1 LHWRDRG
8 GASGSRCAA
17 LPAFFQ
23 PHDPVNSSNP
33 PPPGRA
39 VCALLLAALAACSG
53 TSRTVVIGTAGPWKE
68 GYALNVRRAVE
79 LAADEANAHG
89 GAGGRQVEV
98 AAQDDDG
105 DGVKAAAIARGFLD
119 DARVVAV
126 VGHANSGGMVG
137 AAPMYDHGLV
147 AVSPSATSPEITGIS
162 PWVFRVTTND
172 SVNGARLADFARR
185 LGSRRVAILYENN
198 VYGRDLA
205 AAFRAAFRGT
215 LVGVDPIP
223 GDGSRV
229 EPFISYY
236 RRVQPDLVFAAG
248 TTASGRALL
257 REAARQ
263 GLRTQWLAGDGWP
276 GVEAD
281 TAVAEGAFVAIPFS
295 VDDPRPEAQRF
306 VAAFRSRYG
315 ATPDANAAMAYDAT
329 LLLLKGVAEVGP
341 DRAKLRDWVARVGG
355 ERAYHGV
362 TGDIRFGADGDP
374 QGTRFVM
381 TRVENGNLHPVE
393 AAR

>member
-1 LHWRDRG
+1 
-8 GASGSRCAA
+8 
-17 LPAFFQ
+17 
-23 PHDPVNSSNP
+23 V
-33 PPPGRA
+33 
-39 VCALLLAALAACSG
+39 LAAAGVLGACG
-53 TSRTVVIGTAGPWKE
+53 GPSRTVVIGTAGPWKE

-79 LAADEANAHG
+79 MAVDEVNARG
-89 GAGGRQVEV
+89 GAGGHHVEV
-98 AAQDDDG
+98 AAHDDAG
-105 DGVKAAAIARGFLD
+105 DGVKAAAIARGFVD

-162 PWVFRVTTND
+162 RWVFRVTTND

-185 LGSRRVAILYENN
+185 LGSRRVAILYEND

-229 EPFISYY
+229 EPFVAYY
-236 RRVQPDLVFAAG
+236 ARVKPDLVFAAG

-281 TAVAEGAFVAIPFS
+281 TAAAEGAYVAIPFS
-295 VDDPRPEAQRF
+295 VDDPRPQAQAF
-306 VAAFRSRYG
+306 VAAFRERYG
-315 ATPDANAAMAYDAT
+315 AVPDANAAMAYDAT
-329 LLLLKGVAEVGP
+329 LLLLKGVAEVGA
-341 DRAKLRDWVARVGG
+341 DRAKLRDWVAGTT
-355 ERAYHGV
+355 EDRAYDGV
-362 TGDIRFGADGDP
+362 TGQIRFGADGDP

-381 TRVENGNLHPVE
+381 TRIAAGALRPVE
-393 AAR
+393 VGQ

>member
-1 LHWRDRG
+1 
-8 GASGSRCAA
+8 
-17 LPAFFQ
+17 
-23 PHDPVNSSNP
+23 V
-33 PPPGRA
+33 
-39 VCALLLAALAACSG
+39 LAACSG
-53 TSRTVVIGTAGPWKE
+53 PGRTVVIGTAGPWKE

-79 LAADEANAHG
+79 LAADQANARG
-89 GAGGRQVEV
+89 GAGGRTVEV
-98 AAQDDDG
+98 SARDDEG
-105 DGVKAAAIARGFLD
+105 DGVKAAGIAQAFLD
-119 DARVVAV
+119 DPRVVAV

-137 AAPMYDHGLV
+137 AAAMYDHGLV

-162 PWVFRVTTND
+162 RWVFRVTNND

-205 AAFRAAFRGT
+205 AAFRAAYRGA

-257 REAARQ
+257 KEAMRQ

-281 TAVAEGAFVAIPFS
+281 TASAEGAFVAIPFS
-295 VDDPRPEAQRF
+295 VDDPRPEAQSF
-306 VAAFRSRYG
+306 VAAFRARYN
-315 ATPDANAAMAYDAT
+315 AEPDANAAMAYDAT
-329 LLLLKGVAEVGP
+329 QLLLKGVAEVGS
-341 DRAKLRDWVARVGG
+341 DRAKLRDWLANVSAD
-355 ERAYHGV
+355 RAYHGV
-362 TGDIRFGADGDP
+362 TGDIRFGPDGDP
-374 QGTRFVM
+374 QGMRVVM
-381 TRVENGNLHPVE
+381 TRVEGGTLKPVE

>member
-1 LHWRDRG
+1 MTI
-8 GASGSRCAA
+8 
-17 LPAFFQ
+17 PA
-23 PHDPVNSSNP
+23 P
-33 PPPGRA
+33 PAPAR
-39 VCALLLAALAACSG
+39 LLLAFLATAVLAACSG
-53 TSRTVVIGTAGPWKE
+53 GSGTVVIGTAGPWKE

-79 LAADEANAHG
+79 MAADEVNARG
-89 GAGGRQVEV
+89 GAGGHPVEV
-98 AAQDDDG
+98 AARDDEG
-105 DGVKAAAIARGFLD
+105 DGVKAASIARGFLD

-162 PWVFRVTTND
+162 RWVFRVTTND
-172 SVNGARLADFARR
+172 SVNGARLAEFAGR
-185 LGSRRVAILYENN
+185 LGSRRVAILYEND

-205 AAFRAAFRGT
+205 AAFRAAFRGG

-257 REAARQ
+257 REARRQ

-276 GVEAD
+276 GVQAD
-281 TAVAEGAFVAIPFS
+281 TAAAEGAYIAIPFS

-306 VAAFRSRYG
+306 VAAFRDRYHQE
-315 ATPDANAAMAYDAT
+315 PDANAAMAYDAT
-329 LLLLKGVAEVGP
+329 LLLLKGVAEVGA
-341 DRAKLRDWVARVGG
+341 DRPRLRDWVAAVRGA
-355 ERAYHGV
+355 RAYHGV

-374 QGTRFVM
+374 EGTRFVM
-381 TRVENGNLHPVE
+381 TRVSGGVLRPVE